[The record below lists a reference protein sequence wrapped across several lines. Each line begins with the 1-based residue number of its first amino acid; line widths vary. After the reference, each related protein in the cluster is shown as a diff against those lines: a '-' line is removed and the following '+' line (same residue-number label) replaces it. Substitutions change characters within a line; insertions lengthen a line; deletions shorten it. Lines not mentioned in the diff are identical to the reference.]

1 MGNLIVVN
9 DKQLET
15 KEYRG
20 QRVVT
25 PWDIAEVHGREVK
38 TINQSFNRNIDKLIE
53 GKDYFILNREE
64 FSRSIS
70 VTALSKFSN
79 NKEIL
84 VFTESG
90 YLMLNKTFSDDL
102 SWTIQR
108 TLIDNYFRTK
118 SLKIP
123 TTMKEVL
130 LIALDLENENQEL
143 KRTIEIQTQL
153 IEENRPKLEYMDM
166 ILGSEDTMAIS
177 QIAADYDMSGKALNK
192 ILHEQ
197 GFIRNVNKQWILYKE
212 HMDKGYTK
220 SDTFPVQKK
229 DGSEKIVANTKYTQ
243 KGRLKIHEILTQ
255 LGIKANFD
263 KEK

>member
-1 MGNLIVVN
+1 ML
-9 DKQLET
+9 
-15 KEYRG
+15 
-20 QRVVT
+20 
-25 PWDIAEVHGREVK
+25 VK
-38 TINQSFNRNIDKLIE
+38 TFN
-53 GKDYFILNREE
+53 
-64 FSRSIS
+64 
-70 VTALSKFSN
+70 
-79 NKEIL
+79 
-84 VFTESG
+84 
-90 YLMLNKTFSDDL
+90 DDL

-143 KRTIEIQTQL
+143 KGTIEIQTQL